1 MCGAEIRKRLQS
13 SLVMVGEI
21 GGNDYNFAFF
31 GNKSMGEVEKLVP
44 GVVKTIIDAAKVC
57 STIFS
62 RMYN

>member
-1 MCGAEIRKRLQS
+1 
-13 SLVMVGEI
+13 MVGEI

-57 STIFS
+57 SASNLLSHVQLIA
-62 RMYN
+62 N